1 MRLTTIC
8 AVAAAAILSTAAM
21 AQSSSVFGGF
31 SYLRNSQNLST
42 SPSISSDLL
51 GWQASYT
58 YKIVPHLGITADF
71 GGNYASAGS
80 SFFGATGTY
89 QQHTFLAGPEAKLLT
104 DGRFQVGVRGLAGFV
119 SANNPYA
126 DYRYSNFGG
135 DSGRTR
141 AFAASFGGNVDVK
154 ITDRVSYRLLQP
166 EYLLTRFGNSVQNG
180 FRVSTG
186 FVFRF

>member
-8 AVAAAAILSTAAM
+8 AMAAAAILSTAAM

-31 SYLRNSQNLST
+31 SYLRNSRDLFS
-42 SPSISSDLL
+42 SPSGSSDLM

-58 YKIVPHLGITADF
+58 YKIVPRFGITADF
-71 GGNYASAGS
+71 GGNYASARS
-80 SFFGATGTY
+80 SFYGATGTY
-89 QQHTFLAGPEAKLLT
+89 QQHTFLGGPEAKLLT
-104 DGRFQVGVRGLAGFV
+104 DGRFQVGVRALAGFV

-126 DYRYSNFGG
+126 DYRYDYRG
-135 DSGRTR
+135 DGGRTR

-154 ITDRVSYRLLQP
+154 ITDRVSYRLVQP